1 MEKHNLEE
9 QAFQAIMGMIVEHQF
24 KPGDFLL
31 ETELTVRLNMRS
43 RTPVRHALAQLV
55 AQGFLEKKKKKGY
68 FIPFPTR
75 KDAEHVFFAREHI
88 EGLNAASAA
97 KHRTEDDLKEI
108 RELIADEAE
117 IGREGKKGIYSGINE
132 SFHLLIARMSKNPYL
147 EQYSRHLFWR
157 SSFYV
162 FYFGQYYTEKD
173 HVPYM
178 LSPPQHQAI
187 VEAIGR
193 ADSAKARELM
203 EHHIRFTCERIL
215 SKIGF

>member
-9 QAFQAIMGMIVEHQF
+9 QAFQSIMGMIVEHQF

-31 ETELTVRLNMRS
+31 ETELTERLNMRS
-43 RTPVRHALAQLV
+43 RTPVRHALTQLV

-68 FIPFPTR
+68 FIPFPSR
-75 KDAEHVFFAREHI
+75 KDAEHVFFARQHI

-97 KHRTEDDLKEI
+97 IHRTEEDLREI
-108 RELIADEAE
+108 SELIADEAN

-132 SFHLLIARMSKNPYL
+132 SFHKLIAMMSKNPYL

-157 SSFYV
+157 SSFYI
-162 FYFGQYYTEKD
+162 FYFGSYYTEKD
-173 HVPYM
+173 FVPYM
-178 LSPPQHQAI
+178 LSPPQHKAI
-187 VEAIGR
+187 VEAITQQ
-193 ADSAKARELM
+193 DSQKAQELM
-203 EHHIRFTCERIL
+203 QHHVRFTCERVI